1 MTARPTVARWTSWAA
16 RTRSLAPC
24 VVALLAGT
32 VAAQGSRQAAAQ
44 AYDDVAKGRTE
55 GPQISF
61 GHDVDVEGKAWEFTL
76 ALADKAKL
84 PWESANKAKAALL
97 NANDLRESAKQG
109 GLSEAELNRFAVK
122 TLLDHLSPK
131 EVVRVKR
138 LLGLDNKTTKFITE
152 HGVGLLEGGAQAAGE
167 AREGDLAAV
176 DTALLTAVDTLC
188 PECAVARRGALLAC
202 EAAKAL
208 EAWAEDE
215 ATRKQYETW
224 RDEELLLTAKGFGPT
239 LSAARRALT
248 ALNESKGRKTP
259 PTTAE
264 VEQFVK
270 SQFETWKRAE
280 ADSGRDARL
289 LEEVKDDYLQLSDG
303 DRRAFGGKT
312 EQEHAAGFADSF
324 LSIYRQLLAAKGQ
337 GDLPPGGHERLLQDA
352 FRIARVRASDGD
364 GAYRDQ
370 MFDTL
375 RDYGWIPAISPA
387 RRNAIKD
394 RLVQRLPHLSYEN
407 LKALFDFAQLDG
419 EAFYGCLCGK
429 LPGVGIGKNYEPGPG
444 GPCHLFGLGDWR
456 EGFPTDQKAW
466 SLCLT
471 ESKVGERS
479 FSDYAADRIIHW
491 TAVK

>member
-1 MTARPTVARWTSWAA
+1 MNPAA
-16 RTRSLAPC
+16 TRTTFFALQP
-24 VVALLAGT
+24 LLAAG
-32 VAAQGSRQAAAQ
+32 VLICLAGRGAAQGPGRDVSQ
-44 AYDDVAKGRTE
+44 AYDEASRDKTG

-84 PWESANKAKAALL
+84 PWESVNKAKAALL

-188 PECAVARRGALLAC
+188 PECAVARRGALLAF

-224 RDEELLLTAKGFGPT
+224 RDEELLLTTKGFGPT
-239 LSAARRALT
+239 LSSARRALT

-324 LSIYRQLLAAKGQ
+324 LSIYRQLTAAKGC
-337 GDLPPGGHERLLQDA
+337 HS
-352 FRIARVRASDGD
+352 FCS
-364 GAYRDQ
+364 
-370 MFDTL
+370 
-375 RDYGWIPAISPA
+375 YGWTKCCPHPTYHSGCF
-387 RRNAIKD
+387 
-394 RLVQRLPHLSYEN
+394 QR
-407 LKALFDFAQLDG
+407 
-419 EAFYGCLCGK
+419 
-429 LPGVGIGKNYEPGPG
+429 
-444 GPCHLFGLGDWR
+444 
-456 EGFPTDQKAW
+456 
-466 SLCLT
+466 
-471 ESKVGERS
+471 
-479 FSDYAADRIIHW
+479 
-491 TAVK
+491 

>member
-1 MTARPTVARWTSWAA
+1 MTARPAVARRTSWPASM
-16 RTRSLAPC
+16 RRLAPC
-24 VVALLAGT
+24 VLALLTGA
-32 VAAQGSRQAAAQ
+32 VAAQGSRPGAAQ

-55 GPQISF
+55 GPRITF
-61 GHDVDVEGKAWEFTL
+61 GHDVDVEGKAWDFTL

-84 PWESANKAKAALL
+84 PWESVNKVKAAVL
-97 NANDLRESAKQG
+97 NANDLRQSAEQG

-138 LLGLDNKTTKFITE
+138 LLGLDNKTTRFVTE
-152 HGVGLLEGGAQAAGE
+152 HGVGLLEGGAQAAGQ

-176 DTALLTAVDTLC
+176 DTALLTAVDTFC
-188 PECAVARRGALLAC
+188 PECAVARRGALLAF

-224 RDEELLLTAKGFGPT
+224 RDDELLLTTKGFGPT
-239 LSAARRALT
+239 LSSARRALT
-248 ALNESKGRKTP
+248 ALNESKGRKHP

-270 SQFETWKRAE
+270 SRFETWKRAE

-289 LEEVKDDYLQLSDG
+289 LEEVKDDYLQLPDDG
-303 DRRAFGGKT
+303 RRAFGGKT
-312 EQEHAAGFADSF
+312 EREHAAGFADSF
-324 LSIYRQLLAAKGQ
+324 LSIYRHLLAARGK

-364 GAYRDQ
+364 GAYRDR

-375 RDYGWIPAISPA
+375 RDYGWVPAVSPE

-394 RLVQRLPHLSYEN
+394 RLVARLPHLSHAN
-407 LKALFDFAQLDG
+407 LKALFDFAQLDAT
-419 EAFYGCLCGK
+419 AFYGCLCSR
-429 LPGVGIGKNYEPGPG
+429 LPGVGIGKKYEPGPG

-466 SLCLT
+466 SQCLT
-471 ESKVGERS
+471 ETKVGDRS
-479 FSDYAADRIIHW
+479 FSDDAADRIIHW